1 MKFQHEESESMEKDD
16 RRKADFHGIV
26 DDVKARVRDMKD
38 RGPRAG
44 LQGVVEDVTRRVKT
58 LVASVTGRGD
68 DRVRVGETKAA
79 AEQRVA
85 RESGEADTARADAA
99 KQATKQRAKKA

>member
-1 MKFQHEESESMEKDD
+1 MERDD

-26 DDVKARVRDMKD
+26 DDVKTRVRDMKD

-44 LQGVVEDVTRRVKT
+44 FQGVVEDVARRLKG
-58 LVASVTGRGD
+58 LVATVTGSRD

-79 AEQRVA
+79 ADQRLA
-85 RESGEADTARADAA
+85 RESGKADTARAGAA